1 MQVLIYKVDGLI
13 CWKTTTLPMV
23 WLNAVYVK
31 KHLGCGGRCRKQK
44 RWCTLGDDKSRYTI
58 ISLRFWLWKMLE
70 ARYSSFC
77 LTWCL
82 QNSRTMMKC
91 RLYTISLNVWYVCFI
106 FYGLLP
112 FITYIIL
119 HPLTSSKTVETISFA
134 AQLNSIL
141 ELKRR
146 YQAHIRFIP
155 IWF

>member
-23 WLNAVYVK
+23 WLNAVYVNK
-31 KHLGCGGRCRKQK
+31 NLGCGGRCRKQK
-44 RWCTLGDDKSRYTI
+44 RWCTLGDDMRVSAI
-58 ISLRFWLWKMLE
+58 ISSRFWLWKMLE
-70 ARYSSFC
+70 AQYSTFC
-77 LTWCL
+77 LTWY
-82 QNSRTMMKC
+82 QDYVEMSFIYNIYKC
-91 RLYTISLNVWYVCFI
+91 MICMLYFLWAFTIHNLHH
-106 FYGLLP
+106 
-112 FITYIIL
+112 L

-141 ELKRR
+141 ELKPR

>member
-23 WLNAVYVK
+23 WLNAVYVNK
-31 KHLGCGGRCRKQK
+31 NLGCGGRCRKQK
-44 RWCTLGDDKSRYTI
+44 RWCTLGDDMRVNAI
-58 ISLRFWLWKMLE
+58 ISSRFWCG
-70 ARYSSFC
+70 RC
-77 LTWCL
+77 LKLNIRLSVWPDT
-82 QNSRTMMKC
+82 RTMLKC
-91 RLYTISLNVWYVCFI
+91 RLYTISINVWYVCFI
-106 FYGLLP
+106 FYVLLP

-119 HPLTSSKTVETISFA
+119 HPLTSSKTVETSSFA

-141 ELKRR
+141 ELKPR